1 MTTAKNNSSDNCSL
15 NNDPLGFNVEKIRLD
30 FPILARAVNNHS
42 LVYFDNGATAQKPN
56 TVINSISHY
65 YKTINSN
72 VHRGAH
78 YLSDKATEEFENAR
92 TTIQDFINA
101 ASREEI
107 IWTRG
112 TTESINLVAQ
122 TWGRENI
129 AKGDEIIIS
138 TLEHHSNIVP
148 WQLLCKQ
155 SGAQL
160 KVIKIKDN
168 GELDFQ
174 HFKSLINDKTK
185 LVAIGHVSN
194 ALGVINP
201 IKEIIELAHAAG
213 ALVLIDGAQAVPH
226 MIIDVQALDCDFYAF
241 SGHKMFGPMGIGV
254 LYGKADLLNAMPPW
268 QAGGEMIE
276 TVSFEKET
284 TFNQLPYKF
293 EAGTPN
299 VSGAIGM
306 ANAANYLNNLD
317 RQLVHQ
323 YENFLLDY
331 ATAALSKIKGLKIE
345 GFDCN
350 KASVISFNIAGC
362 HSQDLGMMLD
372 QQGIAVRTG
381 HHCVMPL
388 MNALNLSGTVRVS
401 LCFYNTTAEIDRLY
415 QAIEKAKSL
424 LL

>member
-1 MTTAKNNSSDNCSL
+1 MQNTNSAN
-15 NNDPLGFNVEKIRLD
+15 KINFDVKKVRAD
-30 FPILARAVNNHS
+30 FPILSQAINRHS
-42 LVYFDNGATAQKPN
+42 LVYFDNGATSQKPN
-56 TVINSISHY
+56 SVINAISDY
-65 YKTINSN
+65 YKTSNSN

-78 YLSDKATEEFENAR
+78 YLSDKATQDFEAAR
-92 TTIQDFINA
+92 TCVQKFINA
-101 ASREEI
+101 EYREEI

-129 AKGDEIIIS
+129 SEGDEIIIS

-148 WQLLCKQ
+148 WQLLCEQAK
-155 SGAQL
+155 ATL
-160 KVIKIKDN
+160 KIIKVNPN
-168 GELDFQ
+168 GQLDFE
-174 HFKSLINDKTK
+174 HYKSLLSNKTK
-185 LVAIGHVSN
+185 LVAIGHISN

-201 IKEIIELAHAAG
+201 IAEIIDFAHQFD

-226 MIIDVQALDCDFYAF
+226 LVVDVQELDCDFYAF

-254 LYGKADLLNAMPPW
+254 LYGKKELLDNMPPW

-276 TVSFEKET
+276 KVSFDKT

-299 VSGAIGM
+299 VAGAIGL
-306 ANAANYLNNLD
+306 AAAADYLNSFD
-317 RQLVHQ
+317 RKLIAD

-331 ATAALSKIKGLKIE
+331 ATIALSKIEGLKII
-345 GFDCN
+345 GYDCA
-350 KASVISFNIAGC
+350 KASVVSFNIENC

-381 HHCVMPL
+381 HHCAMPL
-388 MNALNLSGTVRVS
+388 MDALNINGTVRAS
-401 LCFYNTTAEIDRLY
+401 LCFYNTTDEIDRLCKG
-415 QAIEKAKSL
+415 IEKAKSML
-424 LL
+424 L